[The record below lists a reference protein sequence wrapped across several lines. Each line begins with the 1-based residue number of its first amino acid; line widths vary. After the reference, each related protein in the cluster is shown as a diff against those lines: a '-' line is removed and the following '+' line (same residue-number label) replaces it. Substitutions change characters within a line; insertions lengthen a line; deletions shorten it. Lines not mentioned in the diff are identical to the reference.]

1 MDGGMDMKTMRK
13 QVMTAPHKI
22 TFEDVAVPVAG
33 PGQVLLKIKRI
44 GICGSDIHV
53 FHGEHP
59 YVTYPLTQGHEVS
72 AQVVAVGEGVSG
84 IKVGQKTTVEPQ
96 VVCGE
101 CHPCRNGK
109 YNLCES
115 LKVMGFQTTGTA
127 SEYFVADAAKIT
139 TFADNISYDEGAMI
153 EPLAVTVHAVRRSGD
168 VKGKKVVV
176 MGAGPIGILLI
187 QTLKAFGAA
196 EVMATDIS
204 DYRLEL
210 ASKCGADHVF
220 NTKNIEFGEALVKS
234 FGKDKADIIYDCAGN
249 DVVMNQAIQNAR
261 KGSMIMLIAVFARM
275 ANVDLAKLNDSELD
289 LNTSMM
295 YRHEDYIEAIRIL
308 EEGKIKLKPLMSK
321 HFAFEDYQQAYEYI
335 DTNREA
341 TMKVLIDVDPDE

>member
-1 MDGGMDMKTMRK
+1 MKTMRK
-13 QVMTAPHKI
+13 QVMTAPHQI
-22 TFEDVAVPVAG
+22 IFEDVAVPVPG

-101 CHPCRNGK
+101 
-109 YNLCES
+109 
-115 LKVMGFQTTGTA
+115 VMGFQTTGTA